1 MRKRLKVYNICLVSL
16 VLHKKIPNF
25 IHTNERIMP
34 LFAGVMKRLL
44 NIVAAALL
52 LFNGI
57 GALYGGWSLMAYP
70 DGSNLQMPM
79 EWLEHTPF
87 SNYLIPG
94 IILFV
99 ANGLCSIFV
108 FAALLFKHKKAPLLV
123 MAQGVILMGW
133 IVVQILLV
141 QKYHPLQLILGTVGV
156 ALFMTGWLM
165 ERTLKARIGLKPS

>member
-1 MRKRLKVYNICLVSL
+1 MS
-16 VLHKKIPNF
+16 
-25 IHTNERIMP
+25 
-34 LFAGVMKRLL
+34 LFAQIMKLLL

-70 DGSNLQMPM
+70 DGSDLQMPM
-79 EWLEHTPF
+79 EWLERTPF

-94 IILFV
+94 IILFI

-108 FAALLFKHKKAPLLV
+108 FAMLLFNHKKASWLV
-123 MAQGVILMGW
+123 MAQGVILVGW

-141 QKYHPLQLILGTVGV
+141 QKFHPLQLILGVVG
-156 ALFMTGWLM
+156 
-165 ERTLKARIGLKPS
+165 IGLIGVGYLRRKYNTNAIS

>member
-1 MRKRLKVYNICLVSL
+1 MGLSE
-16 VLHKKIPNF
+16 KIPNF
-25 IHTNERIMP
+25 IQANERIMP
-34 LFAGVMKRLL
+34 LFAGVMKMLL

-70 DGSNLQMPM
+70 DGSNLQLPI

-87 SNYLIPG
+87 SDFLIPG
-94 IILFV
+94 IILFI

-108 FAALLFKHKKAPLLV
+108 FATLLIKHKKAPLLV

-156 ALFMTGWLM
+156 AILATGWLM
-165 ERTLKARIGLKPS
+165 HRTSRS

>member
-1 MRKRLKVYNICLVSL
+1 
-16 VLHKKIPNF
+16 
-25 IHTNERIMP
+25 
-34 LFAGVMKRLL
+34 MKRLL
-44 NIVAAALL
+44 TIVAAALL

-70 DGSNLQMPM
+70 DGSNLQLPIA
-79 EWLEHTPF
+79 WLERTPF
-87 SNYLIPG
+87 SDFLIPG
-94 IILFV
+94 IVLFI

-108 FAALLFKHKKAPLLV
+108 FAALLIQHNKAPLLV

-156 ALFMTGWLM
+156 ALLATGWLM
-165 ERTLKARIGLKPS
+165 QRTGPAR

>member
-1 MRKRLKVYNICLVSL
+1 MQKRLKGYNICLFSL
-16 VLHKKIPNF
+16 ILHKKIPNF
-25 IHTNERIMP
+25 IHADGRIMP
-34 LFAGVMKRLL
+34 LFAWIMKLL
-44 NIVAAALL
+44 LTIVAAALL

-70 DGSNLQMPM
+70 DGSNLQMPI
-79 EWLEHTPF
+79 EWLERTPF
-87 SNYLIPG
+87 SDFLIPG
-94 IILFV
+94 IILFI

-108 FAALLFKHKKAPLLV
+108 FVALLFQHKKSPLLV

-156 ALFMTGWLM
+156 ALLVTGWLM
-165 ERTLKARIGLKPS
+165 RSAEISTGKMG